1 MVLTPSSM
9 MPLGKRAP
17 NFKLLDVT
25 TDEWVT
31 LKDIE
36 SDIGTVVIFICNHCP
51 YVKHLIG
58 PLTSF
63 AKEYILKGIS
73 FVAINSNDISKYPE
87 DRPEKM
93 VEFAE
98 KFDFPFPYLFDST
111 QKVAKE
117 YGATCTPDIFLFDE
131 SLECVYRGQFDDS
144 RPGNAI
150 PVSGKDLA
158 DALDALIEGKE
169 ISQDQSPSIGC
180 NIKWIETAKG

>member
-1 MVLTPSSM
+1 M

-87 DRPEKM
+87 DSPEKM
-93 VEFAE
+93 VEFA
-98 KFDFPFPYLFDST
+98 
-111 QKVAKE
+111 
-117 YGATCTPDIFLFDE
+117 
-131 SLECVYRGQFDDS
+131 
-144 RPGNAI
+144 
-150 PVSGKDLA
+150 
-158 DALDALIEGKE
+158 
-169 ISQDQSPSIGC
+169 
-180 NIKWIETAKG
+180 